1 MEIGT
6 QIKKYRQDLGLS
18 QEALA
23 EEVFVTRQ
31 TISNWENGKKY
42 PDINSLVLLS
52 NLFDI
57 SLDILVKGDLKTM
70 EEQIKE
76 EDIKKW
82 NRGSLIFFVLLAATA
97 VLAVPLFLY
106 GHGIGVVLWIL
117 LVGVTVYDAVRIEK
131 QKKIHN
137 IQTYREIVAFT
148 QGKRLDEI
156 EKIRESA
163 KRPYQTVLYAIVA
176 GCCAAAV
183 CLMMLLI
190 LD

>member
-1 MEIGT
+1 
-6 QIKKYRQDLGLS
+6 
-18 QEALA
+18 
-23 EEVFVTRQ
+23 
-31 TISNWENGKKY
+31 
-42 PDINSLVLLS
+42 
-52 NLFDI
+52 
-57 SLDILVKGDLKTM
+57 M

-148 QGKRLDEI
+148 QGESGWMRSKRSENLP
-156 EKIRESA
+156 KGLIRRYCMPLLPDAAPQRSA
-163 KRPYQTVLYAIVA
+163 
-176 GCCAAAV
+176 
-183 CLMMLLI
+183 
-190 LD
+190 